1 MIRIKINNQTYLI
14 EDQYEINST
23 TFEHSE
29 HLGKGGNSSV
39 ECYLE
44 RGSGTPY
51 AIKFIPLETNTEF
64 HKRESQRSIGE
75 LKLLRQLDHQHI
87 IKFYG
92 FKRIKIKKL
101 IRSKEIEI
109 DALLILMEKA
119 DCSLKEYIC
128 SNSISYAEYSGQIL
142 GLCEA
147 LNLIHEIAVHRDLK
161 PENILVVNSTWV
173 ISDFGLCSML
183 DGSSP
188 EITSGNKAIG
198 PKYWLSP
205 EAFSRY
211 IDIEEHRK
219 DIALYSDI
227 YQMCAIFWFIIN
239 RKHPSGIL
247 TEQDFSGPTKLFEPI
262 FRGLQHEST
271 RRYNSTNDFVETF
284 KIAILETETTT
295 A

>member
-1 MIRIKINNQTYLI
+1 MIRIQVNNQIFHI
-14 EDQYEINST
+14 ENKYEIDSKV
-23 TFEHSE
+23 FEHLE

-44 RGSGTPY
+44 RDSGTPY
-51 AIKFIPLETNTEF
+51 AIKVIPLENHTIF
-64 HKRESQRSIGE
+64 HERESRRSIAE
-75 LKLLRQLDHQHI
+75 LKLLRQLKHQHI
-87 IKFYG
+87 ISFYG
-92 FKRIKIKKL
+92 FKRVKIEKVLRSNKIKV
-101 IRSKEIEI
+101 

-128 SNSISYAEYSGQIL
+128 TNNISYSEYSGQIL

-147 LNLIHEIAVHRDLK
+147 LNLIHSFAIHRDLK

-173 ISDFGLCSML
+173 ISDFGLSYML

-188 EITSGNKAIG
+188 EITSNSKAIG

-211 IDIEEHRK
+211 IDIDEHRK
-219 DIALYSDI
+219 EIALCSDI

-247 TEQDFSGPTKLFEPI
+247 TEEDFCGPKKLFNPI
-262 FRGLQHEST
+262 LRGLQHNSN
-271 RRYNSTNDFVETF
+271 RRYHSTNQFLDSF
-284 KIAILETETTT
+284 KKVI
-295 A
+295 

>member
-1 MIRIKINNQTYLI
+1 MIRIKINNQNYLI

-44 RGSGTPY
+44 RGSGIPY
-51 AIKFIPLETNTEF
+51 AIKIIPLESHNDF
-64 HKRESQRSIGE
+64 HKRESQRSIAE
-75 LKLLRQLDHQHI
+75 LKLLKQLDHQHI

-101 IRSKEIEI
+101 IRSKELEI

-147 LNLIHEIAVHRDLK
+147 LNLIHGIAIHRDLK
-161 PENILVVNSTWV
+161 PENILVVNSILV

-205 EAFSRY
+205 EAYSRY
-211 IDIEEHRK
+211 IDIKENRK
-219 DIALYSDI
+219 DIALCSDI

-247 TEQDFSGPTKLFEPI
+247 TVQDFSGPTKLFEPI

-271 RRYNSTNDFVETF
+271 RRYNSTNDFVQTF
-284 KIAILETETTT
+284 KTAILETEMATV
-295 A
+295 